1 MARFNTS
8 GLDGLIRQVAA
19 LGEAG
24 EQVGEEMLM
33 AAAEEVKQQWRISA
47 GMHGLKWTGDMIES
61 IGYPNKPKNVGGVKT
76 IDIYPQ
82 GKDSRGTRNAEKAFI
97 LHYGSSSIRPTHWV
111 DDADEAAGPAVQ
123 DIMEQIFYN
132 FTQEL
137 LNGG

>member
-1 MARFNTS
+1 MARFNTT
-8 GLDGLIRQVAA
+8 GLEGLIREVTK

-82 GKDSRGTRNAEKAFI
+82 GTDRRGTRNAEKAFI

-111 DDADEAAGPAVQ
+111 DDADEAAGPLVI
-123 DIMEQIFYN
+123 DVMEQIFDR
-132 FTQEL
+132 FLRSLQ
-137 LNGG
+137 GA